1 MKAGFELSI
10 TIQPRQFNSVRV
22 SVSRE
27 EDVKP
32 GEDYHDA
39 LSRIRHDVY
48 FEVEESLRAAVNKFY
63 GEEKK

>member
-32 GEDYHDA
+32 GEKWEDA
-39 LSRIRHDVY
+39 FDRARASVFR
-48 FEVEESLRAAVNKFY
+48 EVDEALRAAVNKFY